1 MFLSVIE
8 FPSNFEYGGDVIS
21 SVGWL
26 KMLEVPSHY
35 VYNFNSASKAS
46 LTNLFFL
53 ENFLFVFSGKLE
65 TLWEKF
71 VFDNL

>member
-35 VYNFNSASKAS
+35 VYNFNS
-46 LTNLFFL
+46 
-53 ENFLFVFSGKLE
+53 V
-65 TLWEKF
+65 
-71 VFDNL
+71 DNKIGFKKDDNSNQNES